1 MKFLL
6 CTDGSDQATAAVR
19 LGGRLAAHMGA
30 SVALLCIE
38 RPGRPRSRQA
48 TIEAQARELLQEQG
62 ITPELQTYPGGLL
75 DALRR
80 QIHRETY
87 ALVAVGY
94 RERRFLEKVLFGSV
108 AVRIAHLVPAPVL
121 IVREPR
127 EALRRILIG
136 ISGHGFQEEEIRW
149 GGEIARAFD
158 GQVTLLHVLPPP
170 PLMYTGL
177 PQVSESLS
185 DFLESDTEEARAL
198 REGAALLTK
207 MGLPVELQL
216 AYGLPEREVLRAAYE
231 QDEDLVVVGSAWAVS
246 PWQRLVL
253 PNVTEQV
260 LLHTRRPVLVVRPE
274 KMSDS

>member
-6 CTDGSDQATAAVR
+6 CTDGSNQAMAAVR

-48 TIEAQARELLQEQG
+48 TIEAQARELLQRQG
-62 ITPELQTYPGGLL
+62 ITPELHTYPGSLP

-80 QIHRETY
+80 QLQQETY
-87 ALVAVGY
+87 ALVVVGY

-108 AVRIAHLVPAPVL
+108 AVRIAHLVPVPVL

-136 ISGHGFQEEEIRW
+136 ISGRGFQEEEVRW
-149 GGEIARAFD
+149 GGEIARAFG

-177 PQVSESLS
+177 PQVSESLA

-198 REGAALLTK
+198 REGAALLTA

-216 AYGLPEREVLRAAYE
+216 AYGLPEREVLRVAYE
-231 QDEDLVVVGSAWAVS
+231 QDEDLLVVGSAWAVS
-246 PWQRLVL
+246 PWQRLAL

-274 KMSDS
+274 QVPDS